1 VLVLRVHR
9 LAEPLTVQWNDEY
22 GGCTSWVTYEGLP
35 ADPAS
40 VDSEVVLSDV
50 AFEAKRKGI
59 HDALGEDVFED

>member
-1 VLVLRVHR
+1 
-9 LAEPLTVQWNDEY
+9 
-22 GGCTSWVTYEGLP
+22 
-35 ADPAS
+35 